1 MKNEETALPKLFV
14 LAPRV
19 PNPTEKGDKL
29 RMRHQLEELGS
40 HFEIHLTCLAFGR
53 VKPQDFE
60 AIRPLVHTLNV
71 ERLPLIRAFLRLALA
86 PLAKRPYQVML
97 YTDRWVKRRIQRR
110 IISLQPDRIYCQMI
124 RTSEYV
130 KDCYSAPKTLDIM
143 DTLSVGMAREA
154 ERAAWWKRGLLRS
167 ESRRL
172 KLYEHR
178 MINYFESCCIISEQD
193 RDLLPHADRLKVHV
207 VPNGVRTD
215 YFDRTALPAQVP
227 RFDVAF
233 CGNLQYAPNVAACQ
247 YLARD
252 IAPAF
257 EQLTGRSLKVLLCG
271 ASPSAAVR
279 GLAIQKKD
287 GAPIIEVRGWVD
299 DIRTA
304 YLDAE
309 IFVAPMLIST
319 GQQNKLL
326 EAMSLG
332 IPCVTTPLSFNALS
346 AAKGREILVCEDP
359 HAFASTF
366 EFLLNHPQDRRRIG
380 AAGCKHVKESCSW
393 DAASRTLVS
402 ILNSN

>member
-1 MKNEETALPKLFV
+1 MKNEETVQPKLFV

-40 HFEIHLTCLAFGR
+40 YFEIHLTCLAFGK
-53 VKPQDFE
+53 VKAQDFE
-60 AIRPLVHTLNV
+60 AIRPLVHTLHV
-71 ERLPLIRAFLRLALA
+71 EKLPLIRALLRLAIA

-97 YTDRWVKRRIQRR
+97 YTDWWVKRRIQKR
-110 IISLQPDRIYCQMI
+110 INDLKPDRVYCQMI
-124 RTSEYV
+124 RTGEYV
-130 KDCYSAPKTLDIM
+130 KDCDAAPKTLDIM
-143 DTLSVGMAREA
+143 DTLSVGMSREA
-154 ERAAWWKRGLLRS
+154 ECAVWWKRSLLRS

-178 MINYFESCCIISEQD
+178 MINHFESCCIISEQD
-193 RDLLPHADRLKVHV
+193 RDLLPHTDRQKVHV

-215 YFDRTALPAQVP
+215 YFDRSTLPAQVP
-227 RFDVAF
+227 QFDVAF

-247 YLARD
+247 YLALD

-257 EQLTGRSLKVLLCG
+257 EQLAGRKLKVLLCG

-279 GLAIQKKD
+279 SLALKGMD
-287 GAPIIEVRGWVD
+287 GCPIIEVRGWVD

-332 IPCVTTPLSFNALS
+332 IPCVTTPLSFNAFRVES
-346 AAKGREILVCEDP
+346 GSEILVCEDSQ
-359 HAFASTF
+359 AFASTF
-366 EFLLNHPQDRRRIG
+366 ESLLKNPQDRQRIG
-380 AAGCKHVKESCSW
+380 AAGCKHVRESYSW
-393 DAASRTLVS
+393 EASSRRLAS
-402 ILNSN
+402 ILNSQ

>member
-1 MKNEETALPKLFV
+1 MENEVTQKPKLFV

-29 RMRHQLEELGS
+29 RMRHQLEELGCY
-40 HFEIHLTCLAFGR
+40 FEIHLTCLSFGK
-53 VKPQDFE
+53 VKARDFD
-60 AIRPLVHTLNV
+60 AIRPLVYNLHV
-71 ERLPLIRAFLRLALA
+71 EQLPLFRALLRLAIA
-86 PLAKRPYQVML
+86 PFAKRPYQVML
-97 YTDRWVKRRIQRR
+97 YTDWWVKRRIQKR
-110 IISLQPDRIYCQMI
+110 INDLQPSRIYCQMI

-130 KDCYSAPKTLDIM
+130 MECDVAPKTLDIM

-154 ERAAWWKRGLLRS
+154 ESAVWWKRNLLRS

-172 KLYEHR
+172 KLYEYQ
-178 MINYFESCCIISEQD
+178 MINHFESCCIISEQD
-193 RDLLPHADRLKVHV
+193 RNLLPHDDRHMVHV

-215 YFDRTALPAQVP
+215 YFNRSALPAQVP

-247 YLARD
+247 YLAQD
-252 IAPAF
+252 IAPDF
-257 EQLTGRSLKVLLCG
+257 EQLTGRPLKVLLCG
-271 ASPSAAVR
+271 ASPSIAVR
-279 GLAIQKKD
+279 SLALKGKD
-287 GAPIIEVRGWVD
+287 GSHIIEVRGWVD

-309 IFVAPMLIST
+309 IFVAPMQIST

-346 AAKGREILVCEDP
+346 VEAGCEIVVCEDS
-359 HAFASTF
+359 HAFASTL
-366 EFLLNHPQDRRRIG
+366 EYLLNNPGDRQRIG
-380 AAGCKHVKESCSW
+380 AAGCKHVRESCSW
-393 DAASRTLVS
+393 NAASRTLVS
-402 ILNSN
+402 ILNSD